1 MYDAIRRAQ
10 HFVSKQNY
18 LKTIDQYNFISNHK
32 AMIYTQYIVAV
43 MSCQLYAWSCMHY
56 IYIYP

>member
-43 MSCQLYAWSCMHY
+43 MSCQLYA
-56 IYIYP
+56 